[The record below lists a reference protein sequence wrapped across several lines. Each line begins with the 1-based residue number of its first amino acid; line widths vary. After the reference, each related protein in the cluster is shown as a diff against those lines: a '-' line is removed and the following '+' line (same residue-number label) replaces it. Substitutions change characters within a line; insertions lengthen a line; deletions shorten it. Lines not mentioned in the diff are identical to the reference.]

1 MGGTQ
6 TPVCVWSRGGHTH
19 FAQRWL
25 PAHIISR
32 SGGRGSESPDRLSPD
47 HAPPDHVS
55 GGWTGGSR
63 GGGENWVRGQKV

>member
-1 MGGTQ
+1 MGVTK

-32 SGGRGSESPDRLSPD
+32 SGGGGLSLLTACHQITHHQIMCLEDGLVVP
-47 HAPPDHVS
+47 AVA
-55 GGWTGGSR
+55 GRTG
-63 GGGENWVRGQKV
+63 